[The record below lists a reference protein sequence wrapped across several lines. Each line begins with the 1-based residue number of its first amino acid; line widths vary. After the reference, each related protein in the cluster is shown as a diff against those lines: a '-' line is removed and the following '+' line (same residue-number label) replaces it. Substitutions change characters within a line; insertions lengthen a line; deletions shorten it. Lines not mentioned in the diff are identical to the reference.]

1 MSRQLECRLQL
12 IAKAKH
18 WPSSNRGLLSTT
30 ILRVSYL
37 PSSMTCGDYS
47 IQSTVDSNE
56 DNVDEL
62 EVESQDKEDI
72 GYGSRPSGGFTSTVS
87 TQNSH

>member
-1 MSRQLECRLQL
+1 
-12 IAKAKH
+12 
-18 WPSSNRGLLSTT
+18 
-30 ILRVSYL
+30 
-37 PSSMTCGDYS
+37 MTCGDYS

-56 DNVDEL
+56 DDVDEL

-72 GYGSRPSGGFTSTVS
+72 GYGSRPGGGFTSTVS

>member
-1 MSRQLECRLQL
+1 MSRQLECRLRL

-18 WPSSNRGLLSTT
+18 WPSSDRGSLSTAT
-30 ILRVSYL
+30 MRVSYL

-47 IQSTVDSNE
+47 TLSTVDSNE
-56 DNVDEL
+56 DDIDEL
-62 EVESQDKEDI
+62 EVESQDEEDI
-72 GYGSRPSGGFTSTVS
+72 GYGSRPGGGFTSAVS